1 MIKFFIKLNKPLF
14 LAYLHNFLGKKSF
27 TKITGSVMQNFIM
40 VSDAMPKF
48 KKSNDPIPRKHPG
61 RRKERQKDRRTDPT
75 LKDPSGYQQGS
86 KKYNCSRLALKVKE
100 TEDVGLTKNYCI
112 TTSMQKISSI
122 HKLILKKL

>member
-1 MIKFFIKLNKPLF
+1 MIQFQENTQ
-14 LAYLHNFLGKKSF
+14 ADG
-27 TKITGSVMQNFIM
+27 
-40 VSDAMPKF
+40 
-48 KKSNDPIPRKHPG
+48 RKD
-61 RRKERQKDRRTDPT
+61 ERPEGQTDPA

>member
-61 RRKERQKDRRTDPT
+61 RRKERQKDRRTDRAYFKGPFW
-75 LKDPSGYQQGS
+75 LPAGVQ
-86 KKYNCSRLALKVKE
+86 KVQ
-100 TEDVGLTKNYCI
+100 L
-112 TTSMQKISSI
+112 Q
-122 HKLILKKL
+122 